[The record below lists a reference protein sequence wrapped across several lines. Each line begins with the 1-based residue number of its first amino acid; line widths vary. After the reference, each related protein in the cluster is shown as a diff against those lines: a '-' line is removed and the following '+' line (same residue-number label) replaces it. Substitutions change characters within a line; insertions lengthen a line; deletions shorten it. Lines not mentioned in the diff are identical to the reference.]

1 MPDVPADLANVS
13 WSTRILVYRDAC
25 MLSLAD
31 GSYSSVEEAH
41 LADLANRL
49 VLPQSVTESVRL
61 WVRDYGNLLERL
73 DGLLSEPDA
82 NATPGGDGET

>member
-1 MPDVPADLANVS
+1 
-13 WSTRILVYRDAC
+13 